1 MLLAFINNL
10 VFFTKSTNFDLKYI
24 NNILNV
30 ETKSVP
36 KLIYIK
42 KPIISKNRL
51 KSTISMKGI
60 EPLAFRIGI

>member
-24 NNILNV
+24 NNLLNV

-36 KLIYIK
+36 KLIDIK
-42 KPIISKNRL
+42 SQ
-51 KSTISMKGI
+51 
-60 EPLAFRIGI
+60 